1 MSSRKGWDASRAL
14 RRRDGGREKHS
25 TTQGLPLQSSLCRL
39 AFLAPDI
46 QKRILEGR
54 QPAEMTLDRL
64 LHGRIP
70 TSWADQ
76 RSLFGIAD

>member
-1 MSSRKGWDASRAL
+1 MADLGWSKTDGSVADGHSMKAPPGAYERKI
-14 RRRDGGREKHS
+14 
-25 TTQGLPLQSSLCRL
+25 CRL

-54 QPAEMTLDRL
+54 QPADMTLDRL

-70 TSWADQ
+70 TSWTAQ
-76 RSLFGIAD
+76 RSLFGIAG

>member
-1 MSSRKGWDASRAL
+1 MAGLGWSKT
-14 RRRDGGREKHS
+14 DGSVEDGHS
-25 TTQGLPLQSSLCRL
+25 MKAPPGAYERTICRI

-54 QPAEMTLDRL
+54 QPADMTLDRL

-70 TSWADQ
+70 TSWEAQ
-76 RSLFGIAD
+76 RSLFGIAC